1 MAQAQEG
8 FRLGSYWCSAGDAA
22 DAASV
27 TIGVDAAYM
36 WNIAKGL
43 DIGATT
49 GYSHFLEKIM

>member
-1 MAQAQEG
+1 MKRLLLLGAFALLGGMAQAQEG

-36 WNIAKGL
+36 WNITKG
-43 DIGATT
+43 
-49 GYSHFLEKIM
+49 